1 MIPANL
7 DPKVEIKEKERHC
20 YHVKMT
26 YRSINPNDPTHPV
39 VKEGVRAFRKQDY
52 IRIFGGNEKQRQHAK
67 EVAGFDTAEVVHDP
81 TLLPRD
87 PEVITGPIRF
97 TEPVKTEVLTDEEK
111 KRIETEKA
119 ELAAKEKAIEAK
131 EEELK
136 IEAARLA
143 ELAKKEAE
151 KKVKDDIK
159 TAARVRRSK
168 IKKAE

>member
-1 MIPANL
+1 MKTMIPANL

-26 YRSINPNDPTHPV
+26 CRSINPNDPTHPV

-97 TEPVKTEVLTDEEK
+97 TEPVKTEVKSEVKTEVLTDEQ
-111 KRIETEKA
+111 
-119 ELAAKEKAIEAK
+119 
-131 EEELK
+131 K

-143 ELAKKEAE
+143 ELAKKDAD

-159 TAARVRRSK
+159 TAAKVHRTKK
-168 IKKAE
+168 IV

>member
-1 MIPANL
+1 MKTMIPANL

-20 YHVKMT
+20 YHVKMA
-26 YRSINPNDPTHPV
+26 YRSINPDDPTHPI
-39 VKEGVRAFRKQDY
+39 VKEGVRAFRRQDY

-97 TEPVKTEVLTDEEK
+97 KEPEPKADVAVLTDDE
-111 KRIETEKA
+111 
-119 ELAAKEKAIEAK
+119 
-131 EEELK
+131 K
-136 IEAARLA
+136 IEKARLA

-151 KKVKDDIK
+151 RVTAEKIK
-159 TAARVRRSK
+159 TDKRVRRANIKSK
-168 IKKAE
+168 TAE

>member
-1 MIPANL
+1 MTTMIPANL
-7 DPKVEIKEKERHC
+7 NPKVEIKEKERHC

-97 TEPVKTEVLTDEEK
+97 TEPVKTEVKSEVKTEVLTDEQ
-111 KRIETEKA
+111 
-119 ELAAKEKAIEAK
+119 
-131 EEELK
+131 K

-143 ELAKKEAE
+143 ELAKKEAD

-159 TAARVRRSK
+159 TAKRVR
-168 IKKAE
+168 KANLKPKPTA